1 MTDLPAAGG
10 SPDSRVVGSDRP
22 APTADPG
29 GERRSFGH
37 QEGPRADWADQL
49 DGDMKEVLDEMAAL
63 EPQAIETLTAEVARQ
78 QPTPADGAMRVLR
91 RRGLDDKATLGV
103 ATRDI
108 QIPGAAGQLTARL
121 YGPESDKDDPK
132 PLPVV
137 VYFHG
142 GGWVIAD
149 INVYDSGARAISKFA
164 NAIVVSINYR
174 LAPENPFPAAHDD
187 CFAAYRWVVEN
198 AASFGGD
205 PDRIAV
211 AGESAGGNMALA
223 TAIAARDAGV
233 KAPLWMSL
241 IYPVAGNDLNTKS
254 YQEYAHA
261 KPLNKAMIEWFV
273 DKAMQGDASRTA
285 DPRIDLVHA
294 NLRGLPGATIINAQ
308 IDPLEADGERLE
320 AALKSA
326 DVPVHRHLYKGV
338 THEFFGM
345 GLVVKDAAAAEQAV
359 AHDLK
364 KAFGT
369 ALLPF

>member
-1 MTDLPAAGG
+1 MTDLPAADR
-10 SPDSRVVGSDRP
+10 SVGSSVAAPDGP
-22 APTADPG
+22 GPTADAS

-37 QEGPRADWADQL
+37 AEGPRADWADEL
-49 DGDMKEVLDEMAAL
+49 DGDMKAVLDEFNL
-63 EPQAIETLTAEVARQ
+63 LNPQAIETLTPEVARQ

-91 RRGLDDKATLGV
+91 QRGLDDKATLGI

-108 QIPGAAGQLTARL
+108 QIPGPAGPLTARL
-121 YGPESDKDDPK
+121 YGPETDKDQPK

-149 INVYDSGARAISKFA
+149 INVYDAGARAISKFA
-164 NAIVVSINYR
+164 DCIVVSVNYR

-187 CFAAYRWVVEN
+187 CFAAYRWVTEN
-198 AASFGGD
+198 AAGLGGD

-211 AGESAGGNMALA
+211 AGESAGATMACA

-233 KAPLWMSL
+233 KTPLWMSL
-241 IYPVAGNDLNTKS
+241 VYPVAGNDLNTRS
-254 YQEYAHA
+254 YQEYGFAR
-261 KPLNKAMIEWFV
+261 PLNKAMIDWFV
-273 DKAMQGDASRTA
+273 GYAMEGDASKTA
-285 DPRIDLVHA
+285 DPRINLVGADLH
-294 NLRGLPGATIINAQ
+294 GLPGATIINAQ
-308 IDPLEADGERLE
+308 IDVLETDGERLE
-320 AALKSA
+320 AALKEA
-326 DVPVHRHLYKGV
+326 GVKVHRHLYKGV

>member
-1 MTDLPAAGG
+1 MTDLPASGG
-10 SPDSRVVGSDRP
+10 SPDSLIVGGDRP
-22 APTADPG
+22 SPTADPS
-29 GERRSFGH
+29 GETRSFGH
-37 QEGPRADWADQL
+37 AEGPRADWADKL
-49 DGDMKEVLDEMAAL
+49 DKDMKAVLDEMAAL
-63 EPQAIETLTAEVARQ
+63 NPQAVETLTPEVARR

-91 RRGLDDKATLGV
+91 QRGLDSKAELGV

-108 QIPGAAGQLTARL
+108 QIPGAAGQMTARL
-121 YGPESDKDDPK
+121 YGPETDKDDPK

-149 INVYDSGARAISKFA
+149 INVYDAGARSIAKFA
-164 NAIVVSINYR
+164 DCIVVSINYR

-187 CFAAYRWVVEN
+187 CFAAYKWVVQN
-198 AASFGGD
+198 AASLGGD

-211 AGESAGGNMALA
+211 AGESAGGNMACA

-233 KAPLWMSL
+233 QAPKWMSL
-241 IYPVAGNDLNTKS
+241 IYPVAGNDLDTES
-254 YQEYAHA
+254 YREFAHA

-273 DKAMQGDASRTA
+273 DKAMEGDASKTA
-285 DPRIDLVHA
+285 DPRINLVA
-294 NLRGLPGATIINAQ
+294 ADLRGLPGATIINAE
-308 IDPLEADGERLE
+308 IDPLQTDGERLE
-320 AALKSA
+320 RALKDA
-326 DVPVHRHLYKGV
+326 DVKVHRHLYKGV

-345 GLVVKDAAAAEQAV
+345 GLVVRDAAAAEQAV

>member
-10 SPDSRVVGSDRP
+10 SPDSMIVGSDHP
-22 APTADPG
+22 SPTADPS
-29 GERRSFGH
+29 GERRSSGH
-37 QEGPRADWADQL
+37 QLGPRADWADEL
-49 DGDMKEVLDEMAAL
+49 DGDMKAVLDEVAAL
-63 EPQAIETLTAEVARQ
+63 NPQAIETLTAEAARQ
-78 QPTPADGAMRVLR
+78 QPTAADGAMRVLR
-91 RRGLDDKATLGV
+91 QRGMDDKAELGV
-103 ATRDI
+103 ATRDM
-108 QIPGAAGQLTARL
+108 QIPGPAGPLTARL
-121 YGPESDKDDPK
+121 YGPETGKADPK

-164 NAIVVSINYR
+164 DCIVVSVSYR

-211 AGESAGGNMALA
+211 AGESAGGNMACA

-241 IYPVAGNDLNTKS
+241 IYPVAGGDLNTRS
-254 YQEYAHA
+254 YTEYAHA

-273 DKAMQGDASRTA
+273 DKAMAGDASRTA
-285 DPRIDLVHA
+285 DPRINLVGA
-294 NLRGLPGATIINAQ
+294 DLRGLPGATIVNAQ
-308 IDPLEADGERLE
+308 IDPLETDGERLE
-320 AALKSA
+320 QALKEA
-326 DVPVHRHLYKGV
+326 DVKVHRHLYKGV

>member
-1 MTDLPAAGG
+1 MTDLPASGRA
-10 SPDSRVVGSDRP
+10 PDSVVAGSARP
-22 APTADPG
+22 TPTADPT

-37 QEGPRADWADQL
+37 AEGPRADWADQL
-49 DGDMKEVLDEMAAL
+49 DGDMKAVLDELAAL
-63 EPQAIETLTAEVARQ
+63 NPQAIETLTPEVARQ

-91 RRGLDDKATLGV
+91 RRGMDDKAELGL

-108 QIPGAAGQLTARL
+108 QIPGPGGQITARL
-121 YGPESDKDDPK
+121 YGPETSRDQPK

-149 INVYDSGARAISKFA
+149 INVYDAGARAISKFA
-164 NAIVVSINYR
+164 DCIVVSVNYR

-187 CFAAYRWVVEN
+187 CFAAYKWVTEN

-205 PDRIAV
+205 PEKIAV
-211 AGESAGGNMALA
+211 AGESAGGNMACA

-241 IYPVAGNDLNTKS
+241 VYPVAGDDLNTRS
-254 YQEYAHA
+254 YQEFAHA
-261 KPLNKAMIEWFV
+261 KPLNKAMVEWFV
-273 DKAMQGDASRTA
+273 GHAMQGDDSRTA
-285 DPRIDLVHA
+285 DPRINLVGA
-294 NLRGLPGATIINAQ
+294 DLRGLPGATIVNAQ
-308 IDPLEADGERLE
+308 IDPLETDGERLE
-320 AALKSA
+320 AALKEA
-326 DVPVHRHLYKGV
+326 DVKVHRHLYKGV